1 MPIQKLEHAKVLW
14 TYHCTRHPLLP
25 ADVIIGLGS
34 YDLRVA
40 EHAADLFREGWA
52 PRVVFTGHQGNW
64 TRDLFDAPEAEAF
77 KQHAMEHG
85 VPEAAILVEPEAR
98 NHGDNMRLSRALL
111 AREGIEVHRAILL
124 QKPQT
129 TRRAWLTARKV
140 WPELEVIMHHPD
152 LHLGQQ
158 PLPHHPM
165 DELIHEMVG
174 DLQRNLLYPGLGY
187 QVADEIPDAVLA
199 SYEALITAGY
209 TRHMSA

>member
-1 MPIQKLEHAKVLW
+1 
-14 TYHCTRHPLLP
+14 
-25 ADVIIGLGS
+25 
-34 YDLRVA
+34 
-40 EHAADLFREGWA
+40 
-52 PRVVFTGHQGNW
+52 
-64 TRDLFDAPEAEAF
+64 
-77 KQHAMEHG
+77 
-85 VPEAAILVEPEAR
+85 
-98 NHGDNMRLSRALL
+98 MRLSRALL
-111 AREGIEVHRAILL
+111 AREGIEVRRAILL

-187 QVADEIPDAVLA
+187 QVADEIPDVVLA
-199 SYEALITAGY
+199 SYEALIAAGY
-209 TRHMSA
+209 TRHMST